1 MIVANEL
8 TDSDRANIAALEAL
22 CKQHET
28 LQGSMF
34 LSPKQNFDPKMPC
47 FYMLYH
53 PLKKNELIAFLSI
66 FAPFDDE
73 AEIYAYTAPAYRKR
87 GCFYSLLKRALTD
100 LQSYGIKNI
109 LFVHEPNGIDC
120 KFILEKMPTKYQY
133 SEYILTINNSNI
145 PILSMPDS
153 LTLLPASSSDL
164 KGLTILH
171 AAAFKNPLNV
181 SRRFLQNIL
190 SLPHIFAKK
199 LIFKGKIIGC
209 CFIIKQENNLS
220 LISIAIHPSY
230 QKKGYA
236 NTMLHAV
243 LYELSISYPGLPVS
257 LEVNSENIAA
267 LSLYQKIGFQVSS
280 QFDYTYAD
288 RNAIFDFLA

>member
-34 LSPKQNFDPKMPC
+34 LSPEQNFDPKMPC

-153 LTLLPASSSDL
+153 LMLLPASSSDL

-171 AAAFKNPLNV
+171 AAAFKNSLNV
-181 SRRFLQNIL
+181 SRRFL
-190 SLPHIFAKK
+190 
-199 LIFKGKIIGC
+199 FKGKIIGC